1 MPRRKERIAVVF
13 DTNIL
18 IAFYLSRNLKSVVKT
33 IFALWRIHRKLQL
46 IVSQETVAEYLEIL
60 ERVNIPQKRID
71 TFLERIEK
79 RLTVT
84 KVSLG
89 KIPTESRDV
98 DDNFVLATALVGKA
112 DFLIT
117 NDKDLLDIA
126 EADKKK
132 FKFRIITPIEFL
144 KAIGE

>member
-18 IAFYLSRNLKSVVKT
+18 IAFYLSRNLKSAVRK
-33 IFALWRIHRKLQL
+33 IFGLWRIHRKLQL
-46 IVSQETVAEYLEIL
+46 IVSEETVAEYLEIL

-117 NDKDLLDIA
+117 NDKDLLDIV
-126 EADKKK
+126 EANKKK
-132 FKFRIITPIEFL
+132 FKFRIITPMEFL
-144 KAIGE
+144 QAIGE

>member
-1 MPRRKERIAVVF
+1 M
-13 DTNIL
+13 
-18 IAFYLSRNLKSVVKT
+18 
-33 IFALWRIHRKLQL
+33 
-46 IVSQETVAEYLEIL
+46 IVSDEVVAEYLEIL
-60 ERVNIPQKRID
+60 ERVGIDQKRIEKLKEI
-71 TFLERIEK
+71 LESFGI
-79 RLTVT
+79 VS

-98 DDNFVLATALVGKA
+98 DDNLVLATALIGKV

-132 FKFRIITPIEFL
+132 FKFRIVTPIEFL

>member
-18 IAFYLSRNLKSVVKT
+18 IAFYLSRNLKSAVQT

-117 NDKDLLDIA
+117 NDKDLLDIS
-126 EADKKK
+126 ESDKKK
-132 FKFRIITPIEFL
+132 FKFRIVSPIEFL
-144 KAIGE
+144 KAICE

>member
-1 MPRRKERIAVVF
+1 MPPRKKRIAVVF

-18 IAFYLSRNLKSVVKT
+18 IAFYLSRNPKSAVAK
-33 IFALWRIHRKLQL
+33 IIRLWRNQRKLQM
-46 IVSQETVAEYLEIL
+46 IVSNEVVAEYLEIL
-60 ERVNIPQKRID
+60 ERVGID
-71 TFLERIEK
+71 RKRIEK
-79 RLTVT
+79 LKEIIETFGIVS
-84 KVSLG
+84 KFSLG

-117 NDKDLLDIA
+117 KDLDLLDIA
-126 EADKKK
+126 EADKNK
-132 FKFRIITPIEFL
+132 FKFRIVTPIEFL